1 VKVDDADRVRA
12 RNSRVQEAMLPLVA
26 SLGSWGVGS
35 GHWLPDR
42 DGQPVVWLRTRT
54 RAQRRALESQVWLR
68 AQVQTILTRLGVPHE
83 TVWHVRLELT
93 SAEDEA
99 ELLAD

>member
-1 VKVDDADRVRA
+1 MDEAERIRA
-12 RNSRVQEAMLPLVA
+12 RNRRVQEAMLPMAA
-26 SLGSWGVGS
+26 SLGSWGIES
-35 GHWLPDR
+35 AHWLPDR

-54 RAQRRALESQVWLR
+54 RAQRRTLEAQVWLP

-83 TVWHVRLELT
+83 TVWRVRLELT

-99 ELLAD
+99 ELLAE

>member
-1 VKVDDADRVRA
+1 MDEADRVKA
-12 RNSRVQEAMLPLVA
+12 RNSRVQEAMLPMVA
-26 SLGSWGVGS
+26 SLGSWGVES

-54 RAQRRALESQVWLR
+54 RGQRRALENQVWLR
-68 AQVQTILTRLGVPHE
+68 AQVQTILTRLSVPHE
-83 TVWHVRLELT
+83 TVWRVRLELT
-93 SAEDEA
+93 SVEDEA